1 MSCFIV
7 DYRKFAPIIE
17 GLEAC
22 GLSVP
27 ENGRE
32 PTDEQLCDCVG
43 CLVLMYDGIKRP
55 VHLLRLKRRLN
66 RFGVPLITWNRDGP
80 YHKGEKTWR
89 LWLLKHVPYFD
100 IYATHTTQDS
110 RDFAPTV
117 LYLPNAAWSS
127 VYKLGGATLEQL
139 RDPARYERDVSFF
152 GRLDPRRYPEMRE
165 RSAFLG
171 ELERRL
177 AVHGVSCSFL
187 HAEKMPF
194 AEQVDFIQ
202 RSRIN
207 LNYSAGA
214 DEGTEKSWGLPER
227 CYGVQACGGFLLSDE
242 RGHAADDF
250 RIGDEWVSF
259 DSLDDCVA
267 KVRHYLANFAEAR
280 RIAEAAHA
288 RVMRDHTYVNRARSL
303 VDAALAWKER
313 HGRSADARLAR
324 G

>member
-1 MSCFIV
+1 MSTFIV
-7 DYRKFAPIIE
+7 DYRHFAPIIE

-22 GLSVP
+22 GMRVLDDV
-27 ENGRE
+27 RE
-32 PTDEQLCDCVG
+32 PTHEQLSDCVG
-43 CLVLMYDGIKRP
+43 YLVLMYDGIKRP
-55 VHLLRLKRRLN
+55 LHLLRLKRRLN
-66 RFGVPLITWNRDGP
+66 RLGVPLITWNRDGP
-80 YHKGEKTWR
+80 YHKGYKAWR

-100 IYATHTTQDS
+100 IYATHTLQDS
-110 RDFAPTV
+110 KDFAPTV

-127 VYKLGGATLEQL
+127 AYNLAGATLEQL

-152 GRLDPRRYPEMRE
+152 GRLDPARYPEMRE

-171 ELERRL
+171 ELARRL
-177 AVHGVSCSFL
+177 ETHGVSSSFL
-187 HAEKMPF
+187 HAEKMPLR
-194 AEQVDFIQ
+194 EQVDFIQ

-214 DEGTEKSWGLPER
+214 DEGAEKSWGLPER
-227 CYGVQACGGFLLSDE
+227 CYGVQACGGFLLSDD

-250 RIGDEWVSF
+250 GIGEEWVSF
-259 DSLDDCVA
+259 DSMDDCVE
-267 KVRHYLANFAEAR
+267 KVRYYLANFAQAR

-303 VDAALAWKER
+303 VGAALAWKER
-313 HGRSADARLAR
+313 SGRAADKGSAR